1 MNETETILG
10 ELYKINGKQRTNFRI
25 FNNYIKKNGSKGFS
39 KWIYYLDATKEQK
52 QKATHRTLLKNE
64 IVLDYDPEKNE
75 TLNEITTKVKKV
87 CEDLKNKQIA
97 YKCYFTGSRG
107 YHIHIFRYKMF
118 FMNNIERI
126 EYFGDSP
133 SSVSNVTFITA
144 SMYDNAFVSHMIPR
158 TDNQTRWITASII

>member
-126 EYFGDSP
+126 EYRNCYIEYYKAEAQKNSDNVP
-133 SSVSNVTFITA
+133 IAIENIKHWKSSKIKKRCF
-144 SMYDNAFVSHMIPR
+144 F
-158 TDNQTRWITASII
+158 